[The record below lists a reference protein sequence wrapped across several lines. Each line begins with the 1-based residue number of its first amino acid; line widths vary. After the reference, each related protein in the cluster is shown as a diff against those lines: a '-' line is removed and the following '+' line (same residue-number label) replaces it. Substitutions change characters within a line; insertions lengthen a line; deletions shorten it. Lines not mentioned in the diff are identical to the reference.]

1 MKILDVCCGSKMFWY
16 DKEESHTTYM
26 DIRNEALAYTD
37 RDTVREVAIN
47 PDIVADFR
55 NIPFAD
61 NSFDLVV
68 FDPPHLIH
76 AGANSWL
83 VKKYGKLNKDTWKND
98 LKQGFDECMRVLK
111 PNGTM
116 LFKWNEDQIKIKDVF
131 AVFEQQPILGD
142 KRSKTRWSVF
152 VNEKALKNS
161 QFAKWFHQQMGYVF
175 QNADTQLFCGS
186 VEEEIAFGPVQ
197 MGLSEAEIKKRTED
211 CLHLFGLEKLRD
223 RPPYHLSGGEKRKVS
238 LACILSLNPEVL
250 ILDEPLAGLDEK
262 TQDMLVEFLQSFHKA
277 GKTLITI
284 THNRQLAETIGTR
297 FACMNE
303 EHELKMLS

>member
-1 MKILDVCCGSKMFWY
+1 MGLELKNVTKKFKTIEGERVIFENLNIHFPDYGLIAITGESGCGKS
-16 DKEESHTTYM
+16 T
-26 DIRNEALAYTD
+26 
-37 RDTVREVAIN
+37 
-47 PDIVADFR
+47 
-55 NIPFAD
+55 
-61 NSFDLVV
+61 
-68 FDPPHLIH
+68 LIKLLN
-76 AGANSWL
+76 GIIFPSEG
-83 VKKYGKLNKDTWKND
+83 KYFY
-98 LKQGFDECMRVLK
+98 QGHE
-111 PNGTM
+111 
-116 LFKWNEDQIKIKDVF
+116 I
-131 AVFEQQPILGD
+131 
-142 KRSKTRWSVF
+142 
-152 VNEKALKNS
+152 NEKALKNS

-197 MGLSEAEIKKRTED
+197 MGLSEEEIKKRTED

>member
-1 MKILDVCCGSKMFWY
+1 MAN
-16 DKEESHTTYM
+16 KEELLARLQEEKPAMEVRDLSFAYGSNQILKDISLMIKEGKITTIM
-26 DIRNEALAYTD
+26 
-37 RDTVREVAIN
+37 
-47 PDIVADFR
+47 
-55 NIPFAD
+55 
-61 NSFDLVV
+61 
-68 FDPPHLIH
+68 
-76 AGANSWL
+76 GANGCGKSTL
-83 VKKYGKLNKDTWKND
+83 IKLLNGIIFPSEGKYFY
-98 LKQGFDECMRVLK
+98 QGHE
-111 PNGTM
+111 
-116 LFKWNEDQIKIKDVF
+116 I
-131 AVFEQQPILGD
+131 
-142 KRSKTRWSVF
+142 
-152 VNEKALKNS
+152 NEKALKNS

-186 VEEEIAFGPVQ
+186 VEEEITFGPVQ

-211 CLHLFGLEKLRD
+211 CLRLFGLEKLRE

-262 TQDMLVEFLQSFHKA
+262 TQDMLVDFLQSFHKA